1 MEEVMTDLQ
10 FKKILEMVKMI
21 LEGCSNIEEAREK
34 IQKLINESEK

>member
-1 MEEVMTDLQ
+1 MEEIMTDLQ

-21 LEGCSNIEEAREK
+21 LEGCVDLGEAREK